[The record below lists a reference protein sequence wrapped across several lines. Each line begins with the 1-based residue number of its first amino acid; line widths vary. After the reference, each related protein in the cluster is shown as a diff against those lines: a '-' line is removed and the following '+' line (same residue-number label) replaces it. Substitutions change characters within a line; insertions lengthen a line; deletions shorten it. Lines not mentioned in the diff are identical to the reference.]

1 MRRPL
6 ILLLLLALT
15 ASCQRDNTYPS
26 RSVSVVCPWGAGGG
40 TDRISRYFA
49 DSLRGAYGNPFV
61 VVNKTGGSGATGHSF
76 GAHARP
82 DGHTITMITPELSTM
97 YQLGITTLTY
107 KKFRPIL
114 QVNADPAAII
124 VHADSPWADI
134 GEFIGAIKATP
145 GTLKMSGTAAGGTW
159 DLARVGMLQAVELT
173 RESVIWVPTNGAAES
188 LKELLGGHLDAV
200 CCSVPEAAQQ
210 INDGQL
216 RVLAVMSE
224 ERSADY
230 PDLPTLLES
239 DIPWTSVGWR
249 GLAVPHDTPDDVVDS
264 LAAACRQIA
273 ESDDFRQ
280 YMRKEGFGIR
290 IREPDEFLLF
300 LEQQD
305 AQWKPVVAAFD
316 KKTE

>member
-1 MRRPL
+1 MRR
-6 ILLLLLALT
+6 LLLLLLILAIPT
-15 ASCQRDNTYPS
+15 SCQQDNIYPT

-49 DSLRGAYGNPFV
+49 DSLRSEYGNPFV

-76 GAHARP
+76 GANARP

-97 YQLGITTLTY
+97 HQLGITTLTY

-124 VHADSPWADI
+124 VDADSPWSDI
-134 GEFIGAIKATP
+134 QDLIAAIKDSP

-159 DLARVGMLQAVELT
+159 DLARVGMLQTVDLT

-210 INDGQL
+210 IADGQL

-224 ERSADY
+224 QRSSDY
-230 PDLPTLLES
+230 PDLPTLVES
-239 DIPWTSVGWR
+239 GIHWTSVGWR
-249 GLAVPHDTPDDVVDS
+249 GLAVPHDTPDRVVDS
-264 LAAACRQIA
+264 LAAACRKIA
-273 ESDDFRQ
+273 ESEDFRQ
-280 YMRKEGFGIR
+280 YMKKEGFGIKVR
-290 IREPDEFLLF
+290 GPADFLTF
-300 LEQQD
+300 LEAQD
-305 AQWKPVVAAFD
+305 RQWKPVVAAFD
-316 KKTE
+316 KDAE